1 MRVKRKKASLRSS
14 ESHFSKKK
22 TGREED
28 MMDFSVVNENGNA
41 LDTASPTVIKVIG
54 CGGGGSNAV
63 NRMIAANIANVEFI
77 VLNTDLQALNLSHA
91 TKRIALGQKVTK
103 GLGAG
108 GKPSIGEEAAEEDK
122 EVITNLLKGTDM
134 VFITAGMGGGTGTG
148 AAPVVARIAREL
160 GVLTVGVVTTPF
172 EFEGP
177 VRMRQAKEGI
187 KKLHDNVDS
196 LIVIPNQ
203 QLLKVVDKNMPIR
216 QAFLVAD
223 DVLRQGVEGISSII
237 TKPGD
242 VNIDFADVRN
252 AMMGQG
258 DAILGVGIGEGE
270 NRAVDAATK
279 AIKNPMLEDTN
290 IDGAKN
296 VLVNV
301 CSGENISAQE
311 VAEIMKLVT
320 SSADEDVNILW
331 GQVVD
336 PSLDSK
342 VNVTVIATGF
352 HDKNNDIV
360 DTYAETE
367 EAVVRD
373 NSFVSSDEFSS
384 ILNGNGAESVRSK
397 LSGSTQ
403 LPGLFDNDNAPA
415 REPEKVS
422 VGVAAA
428 SPAGSGSLGKAI
440 SMSAPHPAQPGIK
453 PPAGFSGR
461 NDLNQPAC
469 WRGQG
474 LGDLSRSIN
483 LHE

>member
-1 MRVKRKKASLRSS
+1 
-14 ESHFSKKK
+14 
-22 TGREED
+22 
-28 MMDFSVVNENGNA
+28 MMDFSVVNDSGTA
-41 LDTASPTVIKVIG
+41 LDTANPTVIKVIG

-63 NRMIAANIANVEFI
+63 NRMIDANIANVEFI

-91 TKRIALGQKVTK
+91 AKRLAIGQKVTK

-108 GKPSIGEEAAEEDK
+108 GKPAVGEEAAEEDK

-148 AAPVVARIAREL
+148 SAPVVARIAREL

-177 VRMRQAKEGI
+177 VRMRQAREGI
-187 KKLHDNVDS
+187 KKLHENVDS

-223 DVLRQGVEGISSII
+223 DVLKQGVEGISNII

-311 VAEIMKLVT
+311 VAEIMKVVT
-320 SSADEDVNILW
+320 ASADENVNILW

-336 PSLDSK
+336 TALDNK

-352 HDKNNDIV
+352 HDKRD
-360 DTYAETE
+360 DAEASCAAAE
-367 EAVVRD
+367 EPVRD
-373 NSFVSSDEFSS
+373 NSFVSSDEFSN
-384 ILNGNGAESVRSK
+384 ILHGRSSESVKAVPAASARI
-397 LSGSTQ
+397 
-403 LPGLFDNDNAPA
+403 PGLFDSENGSAEK
-415 REPEKVS
+415 EPEKVP
-422 VGVAAA
+422 VGAV
-428 SPAGSGSLGKAI
+428 SAGAGSLGKAI
-440 SMSAPHPAQPGIK
+440 SMSAPRRAESGIK
-453 PPAGFSGR
+453 PPAGFTAR
-461 NDLNQPAC
+461 NDLSQPAC

-474 LGDLSRSIN
+474 MNELSRTIN
-483 LHE
+483 LQD

>member
-1 MRVKRKKASLRSS
+1 
-14 ESHFSKKK
+14 
-22 TGREED
+22 
-28 MMDFSVVNENGNA
+28 MMDFSVVNENGTA

-63 NRMIAANIANVEFI
+63 NRMIDANIANVEFI

-91 TKRIALGQKVTK
+91 EKRIAIGQKVTK

-108 GKPSIGEEAAEEDK
+108 GKPAVGQEAAEEDK

-148 AAPVVARIAREL
+148 SAPVVARIAREL

-177 VRMRQAKEGI
+177 VRMRQAREGI
-187 KKLHDNVDS
+187 KRLHENVDS

-223 DVLRQGVEGISSII
+223 DVLRQGVEGISNII

-252 AMMGQG
+252 AMLGQG

-311 VAEIMKLVT
+311 VAEIMKVVT
-320 SSADEDVNILW
+320 ASADENVNILW

-336 PSLDSK
+336 PSLDNNVS
-342 VNVTVIATGF
+342 VTVIATGF
-352 HDKNNDIV
+352 HDRMEDNSADSA
-360 DTYAETE
+360 DTAQEP
-367 EAVVRD
+367 ARD
-373 NSFVSSDEFSS
+373 NSFVSSDEFSD
-384 ILNGNGAESVRSK
+384 ILNGRRAENTKGAS
-397 LSGSTQ
+397 SGNSHI
-403 LPGLFDNDNAPA
+403 PGLFDVENAA
-415 REPEKVS
+415 VQKETEKVA
-422 VGVAAA
+422 VGAGTASAAGA
-428 SPAGSGSLGKAI
+428 GSLGKAL
-440 SMSAPHPAQPGIK
+440 SMSAPHHTQSGIK
-453 PPAGFSGR
+453 PPAGFTAR
-461 NDLNQPAC
+461 NDLSQPAC
-469 WRGQG
+469 WRGQE
-474 LGDLSRSIN
+474 LNELSRTIN
-483 LHE
+483 LQDD

>member
-1 MRVKRKKASLRSS
+1 
-14 ESHFSKKK
+14 
-22 TGREED
+22 
-28 MMDFSVVNENGNA
+28 MMDFSVVNENGTT
-41 LDTASPTVIKVIG
+41 LDTANPTVIKVIG

-63 NRMIAANIANVEFI
+63 NRMIDANIANVEFI

-91 TKRIALGQKVTK
+91 GKRIAIGQKVTK

-108 GKPSIGEEAAEEDK
+108 GKPAVGEEAAEEDK
-122 EVITNLLKGTDM
+122 EVITNLLKGSDM

-148 AAPVVARIAREL
+148 SAPVVARIAREV

-177 VRMRQAKEGI
+177 VRMRQAREGI
-187 KKLHDNVDS
+187 KKLHENVDS

-223 DVLRQGVEGISSII
+223 DVLRQGVEGISNII

-252 AMMGQG
+252 AMLGQG
-258 DAILGVGIGEGE
+258 DAILGVGIGDGE

-311 VAEIMKLVT
+311 VAEIMKVVT
-320 SSADEDVNILW
+320 ASADENVNILW

-336 PSLDSK
+336 PSLDNK
-342 VNVTVIATGF
+342 VSVTVIATGF
-352 HDKNNDIV
+352 HDRR
-360 DTYAETE
+360 DTIAAAADD
-367 EAVVRD
+367 AVQESVKD
-373 NSFVSSDEFSS
+373 NSFVTSDEFSD
-384 ILNGNGAESVRSK
+384 ILNGRSAESVK
-397 LSGSTQ
+397 NTLAAGTHI
-403 LPGLFDNDNAPA
+403 PGLFDNENMSAKETEKIPA
-415 REPEKVS
+415 
-422 VGVAAA
+422 GVASAA
-428 SPAGSGSLGKAI
+428 GTGSLGKAI
-440 SMSAPHPAQPGIK
+440 SMSAPHHTQTGLK
-453 PPAGFSGR
+453 PPAGFTAR
-461 NDLNQPAC
+461 NDLSQPAC
-469 WRGQG
+469 WRGHE
-474 LGDLSRSIN
+474 LNELSRTIN
-483 LHE
+483 LQE

>member
-1 MRVKRKKASLRSS
+1 
-14 ESHFSKKK
+14 
-22 TGREED
+22 
-28 MMDFSVVNENGNA
+28 MMDFSVVNENGTA

-63 NRMIAANIANVEFI
+63 NRMISANIENIEFI
-77 VLNTDLQALNLSHA
+77 VLNTDLQALNLSKA
-91 TKRIALGQKVTK
+91 PKRIAIGQKVTK

-108 GKPSIGEEAAEEDK
+108 GKPAVGEEAAEEDK
-122 EVITNLLKGTDM
+122 EAISNLLKGADM

-148 AAPVVARIAREL
+148 SAPVVARIAREL

-187 KKLHDNVDS
+187 KKLHENVDS

-223 DVLRQGVEGISSII
+223 DVLRQGVEGISNII

-270 NRAVDAATK
+270 NRAIDAATA

-296 VLVNV
+296 ILVNI
-301 CSGENISAQE
+301 CSGENMSAVE
-311 VAEIMKLVT
+311 VSEIMKFVT
-320 SSADEDVNILW
+320 ASADANVNILW

-336 PSLDSK
+336 SSLENK
-342 VNVTVIATGF
+342 VSVTVIATGF
-352 HDKNNDIV
+352 HEENESLADETAEDIPAPA
-360 DTYAETE
+360 D
-367 EAVVRD
+367 D
-373 NSFVSSDEFSS
+373 SIVSGDEFSS
-384 ILNGNGAESVRSK
+384 ILRGTKSGVAENRRT
-397 LSGSTQ
+397 GSSA
-403 LPGLFDNDNAPA
+403 PGLFDSVSASAP
-415 REPEKVS
+415 ETEKVPVG
-422 VGVAAA
+422 VGVASSA
-428 SPAGSGSLGKAI
+428 SESGSLGKAI
-440 SMSAPHPAQPGIK
+440 SMASSYRASAGLK
-453 PPAGFSGR
+453 PPTGFSAR
-461 NDLNQPAC
+461 NDLSQPAC
-469 WRGQG
+469 WRTQG
-474 LGDLSRSIN
+474 LGELSRTIN

>member
-1 MRVKRKKASLRSS
+1 
-14 ESHFSKKK
+14 
-22 TGREED
+22 
-28 MMDFSVVNENGNA
+28 MMDFSVVNENGTA

-63 NRMIAANIANVEFI
+63 NRMISANIENIEFI
-77 VLNTDLQALNLSHA
+77 VLNTDLQALNLSKA
-91 TKRIALGQKVTK
+91 PKRIAIGQKVTK

-108 GKPSIGEEAAEEDK
+108 GKPAVGEEAAEEDK
-122 EVITNLLKGTDM
+122 EAISNLLKGADM

-148 AAPVVARIAREL
+148 SAPVVARIAREL

-187 KKLHDNVDS
+187 KKLHENVDS

-223 DVLRQGVEGISSII
+223 DVLRQGVEGISNII

-270 NRAVDAATK
+270 NRAIDAATA

-296 VLVNV
+296 ILVNI
-301 CSGENISAQE
+301 CSGENMSAVE
-311 VAEIMKLVT
+311 VSEIMKFVT
-320 SSADEDVNILW
+320 ASADENVNILW

-336 PSLDSK
+336 SSLENK
-342 VNVTVIATGF
+342 VSVTVIATGF
-352 HDKNNDIV
+352 HEEKESLADGTAEDISMTA
-360 DTYAETE
+360 D
-367 EAVVRD
+367 D
-373 NSFVSSDEFSS
+373 SIVSGDEFSS
-384 ILNGNGAESVRSK
+384 ILRGAKNDVPDNSRTRSPA
-397 LSGSTQ
+397 
-403 LPGLFDNDNAPA
+403 PGLFDSVSASA
-415 REPEKVS
+415 SETEKVP
-422 VGVAAA
+422 VGVGAA
-428 SPAGSGSLGKAI
+428 SSAAEAGSLGKAI
-440 SMSAPHPAQPGIK
+440 SMASSYQASAGLK
-453 PPAGFSGR
+453 PPSGFNAR
-461 NDLNQPAC
+461 NDLSQPAC
-469 WRGQG
+469 WRTQG
-474 LGDLSRSIN
+474 LGELSRTIN